1 MKKFILFFL
10 FFISFNSNAQC
21 EFNLDELLSLMV
33 SNSSDYE
40 TKILTKGYE
49 YDSETDTYFC
59 DLYKNPFG
67 LTKRFQ
73 SGKFYG
79 FLYTTYSKENYL
91 DIKKRIVEM
100 KFTFS
105 EKIPIRNT
113 EGLLYIANNIRV
125 TLFTETIE
133 LKPNYNILIQVD
145 LLDTK

>member
-1 MKKFILFFL
+1 MKKFILFIL
-10 FFISFNSNAQC
+10 FCASFNSNAQC

-49 YDSETDTYFC
+49 YDSETDIYFC
-59 DLYKNPFG
+59 ALYKEPFG
-67 LTKRFQ
+67 LTKRFH

-91 DIKKRIVEM
+91 EIKKRIVEM

-113 EGLLYIANNIRV
+113 EGLLFIANNIHI

>member
-1 MKKFILFFL
+1 MKKFILFIL
-10 FFISFNSNAQC
+10 FISSFNSNAQC
-21 EFNLDELLSLMV
+21 GFNLDELLSLMV

-49 YDSETDTYFC
+49 YDSETDIYFC
-59 DLYKNPFG
+59 DIYNNPFG

-73 SGKFYG
+73 SGQYYG

-105 EKIPIRNT
+105 EKIPVRNT
-113 EGLLYIANNIRV
+113 DGLLYKANNIRI